1 MFQTNETRIS
11 YRYRRFFNMGTI
23 TVTGALVVI
32 IGWITLVEFDQSSEQ
47 ERKRIL
53 DKIKNSPMSILIV
66 SLMPIGIIVNL
77 LGSYMASLWMV
88 MVGASLILYRESLFH
103 FYSGIENVGKVSFCL
118 S

>member
-1 MFQTNETRIS
+1 
-11 YRYRRFFNMGTI
+11 MGTI

-53 DKIKNSPMSILIV
+53 DKIKNSPMSILII

-88 MVGASLILYRESLFH
+88 MVGASLILLQ
-103 FYSGIENVGKVSFCL
+103 GIIVSFL
-118 S
+118 FWNRKRWKSIFLLIVVVGLGSFLYIPLIIH